1 VIIYLH
7 SINGLVFIM
16 GTECV
21 LREACNEI

>member
-21 LREACNEI
+21 LCEVCNEI